1 MRHLCFKIKEQT
13 GRHKTVASQGKRLA
27 ACCTDVPLIQALW
40 RTNTPPHLLQSYLIC
55 LRGSNASHLSKA
67 AFLLPTLEVALV
79 GRKENESVWGCGVRW
94 YSCSSEVCLVGPELY
109 WLERKLTAE
118 FWGPEN
124 LDERKLLKLMP
135 TSALE
140 RRAAIQPSLPAY
152 TTQTA
157 THTHRKHAFI
167 SKHTNTDSGHH
178 AYMYFLKSSTHSHR
192 EHILASFLTSGPRDE
207 FWLVVGDSGR
217 ASRATSRTKRAWSG
231 WKNRT
236 TGWKAER
243 PWGNKRTGHN
253 TDTGKKKPDDSLII
267 INMMCNVHY
276 TDYLLIINDISS
288 FNP

>member
-1 MRHLCFKIKEQT
+1 MSHWFRLCGAQT
-13 GRHKTVASQGKRLA
+13 HT
-27 ACCTDVPLIQALW
+27 
-40 RTNTPPHLLQSYLIC
+40 PHLLQSYLIC

-140 RRAAIQPSLPAY
+140 RRAAIQPPLPAR

-157 THTHRKHAFI
+157 THTHGKHAFI

-178 AYMYFLKSSTHSHR
+178 AYMYFLKSSTHSQTTHFG
-192 EHILASFLTSGPRDE
+192 FLFNFESTR
-207 FWLVVGDSGR
+207 WLVVGDSGSSDIQDKYQQGVEWLE
-217 ASRATSRTKRAWSG
+217 AQGCGEITEQ
-231 WKNRT
+231 N
-236 TGWKAER
+236 
-243 PWGNKRTGHN
+243 
-253 TDTGKKKPDDSLII
+253 L
-267 INMMCNVHY
+267 MVH
-276 TDYLLIINDISS
+276 
-288 FNP
+288 